1 MEKQKTHYENLNVSR
16 WATPVEIRTAYKRL
30 AQKHHP
36 DRHQG
41 SQDAVNAMV
50 ALNEAYSTLMNSAK
64 RMAYDTC
71 LEKTAHLARR
81 EVFGAGHSSDRGP
94 GEDRAS
100 RWYTKMSFKISLAF
114 LLVVTWAFIKI

>member
-1 MEKQKTHYENLNVSR
+1 MEKQKSHYENLNVSR

-41 SQDAVNAMV
+41 SQEAVNAMV

-64 RMAYDTC
+64 RMAYDTW
-71 LEKTAHLARR
+71 LETQAHLARR
-81 EVFGAGHSSDRGP
+81 EVFGAGRSSDSDP
-94 GEDRAS
+94 GEEGAS
-100 RWYTKMSFKISLAF
+100 KWYSKMSFKISLAF
-114 LLVVTWAFIKI
+114 VLVVIWVFIKS

>member
-1 MEKQKTHYENLNVSR
+1 MEKPKTHYEKLNVSR

-41 SQDAVNAMV
+41 SQESVNVMV

-64 RMAYDTC
+64 RMAYDSW
-71 LEKTAHLARR
+71 LETQAHLARR
-81 EVFGAGHSSDRGP
+81 EVFGAGRSSDSKP
-94 GEDRAS
+94 GEEGAS
-100 RWYTKMSFKISLAF
+100 KWYSRMSFKISLAF
-114 LLVVTWAFIKI
+114 VLVVIWVFIKS